1 MKKVKGISYGFR
13 PKSYWDDSNPLQSI
27 LKNIKG
33 ENRRSMVIDFWNAG
47 QLERL
52 DEVLLQDELD
62 EEDRR
67 GLGLTHPSFMGGE
80 YLPTYLPGEVEI
92 ARICLR
98 STTSDVISLRA
109 RPTPSGIAYRIED
122 EYEGKFTLPITQSK
136 DPLTLEELVRQFE
149 EGSLDQLPGN
159 LAAGY
164 NDYNDYNAEWQ
175 DRESLRHFT
184 RIESNIYRQLG
195 RHFESVFEDWVLE
208 GCEEET
214 LESNA

>member
-1 MKKVKGISYGFR
+1 
-13 PKSYWDDSNPLQSI
+13 
-27 LKNIKG
+27 
-33 ENRRSMVIDFWNAG
+33 MVINFWNAG

-159 LAAGY
+159 LATG
-164 NDYNDYNAEWQ
+164 YNDYNAEWQ

-184 RIESNIYRQLG
+184 RIESNIYQQLG
-195 RHFESVFEDWVLE
+195 RHFEAVFEDWVLE
-208 GCEEET
+208 GREEET

>member
-1 MKKVKGISYGFR
+1 VKKVRGISYGFR
-13 PKSYWDDSNPLQSI
+13 PESYWDDSNPLQSI

-33 ENRRSMVIDFWNAG
+33 ENRRRMVIDFWNAG

-52 DEVLLQDELD
+52 DEVLLQDEID

-159 LAAGY
+159 LATG
-164 NDYNDYNAEWQ
+164 YNDYNAEWQ

-184 RIESNIYRQLG
+184 RIESNIYQQLG
-195 RHFESVFEDWVLE
+195 RHFEAVFEDWVLE
-208 GCEEET
+208 GREEET